1 MGAKL
6 DLVRSLDFM
15 DKLRKVFPYLVAVLG
30 VLAAAWATSLNARA
44 LQPTLPEAM
53 STPSQALE
61 PYNPADIHLPAYAP
75 AADTALARQAE
86 LKTNIQSRQRI
97 DILMYTVQA
106 GDSVFGIA
114 EQYSLNPETILFGNF
129 DVLEDDPHTLRPG
142 QELVILPVDGTYY
155 QWESNDTIEGVASDF
170 GVDPEAII
178 DWPGNRLDPF
188 DPTVEEGQYIV
199 VPGGT
204 REFRRW
210 VVPVIPA
217 GSAGVG
223 SALGP
228 GGCSGSYSGAVGTGS
243 FVWPSPMHYVSGN
256 DYWSGHLA
264 IDIAAGVGTGISASD
279 SGVVVFS
286 GWSTVGYGIMI
297 MIDHGNGYQT
307 LYAHLSQTNVGCGQ
321 SVSQGQI
328 IGLGGSTGNSTG
340 PHLHFEVRFGGGYI
354 NPWQVLQ

>member
-1 MGAKL
+1 M
-6 DLVRSLDFM
+6 
-15 DKLRKVFPYLVAVLG
+15 
-30 VLAAAWATSLNARA
+30 T
-44 LQPTLPEAM
+44 
-53 STPSQALE
+53 

-75 AADTALARQAE
+75 SVDTALVRQAE

-97 DILMYTVQA
+97 DILMYTVQP

-114 EQYSLNPETILFGNF
+114 EEYSLTPESILFGNF

-142 QELVILPVDGTYY
+142 QELVILPIDGTYY
-155 QWESNDTIEGVASDF
+155 QWSASDTIEGVAGQF

-188 DPTVEEGQYIV
+188 EPTVEEGQYIV

-210 VVPVIPA
+210 VVPVFDS

-223 SALGP
+223 TALGP
-228 GGCSGSYSGAVGTGS
+228 GGCSGSYSGAIGTGG

-264 IDIAAGVGTGISASD
+264 IDIASGIGTGISASD

-297 MIDHGNGYQT
+297 MVDHGNGYQT
-307 LYAHLSQTNVGCGQ
+307 LYAHLSQTNVSCGQ

-340 PHLHFEVRFGGGYI
+340 PHLHFEVRFGGGFI

>member
-1 MGAKL
+1 M
-6 DLVRSLDFM
+6 
-15 DKLRKVFPYLVAVLG
+15 
-30 VLAAAWATSLNARA
+30 
-44 LQPTLPEAM
+44 Q
-53 STPSQALE
+53 
-61 PYNPADIHLPAYAP
+61 
-75 AADTALARQAE
+75 
-86 LKTNIQSRQRI
+86 TNIETRQRI
-97 DILMYTVQA
+97 DILMYTVQP

-114 EQYSLNPETILFGNF
+114 ENYALSPESILFGNF
-129 DVLEDDPHTLRPG
+129 SVLEDDPHTLRPG
-142 QELVILPVDGTYY
+142 QELVILPIDGTYY
-155 QWESNDTIEGVASDF
+155 QWEASDSFEGVAAEF
-170 GVDPEAII
+170 GVEAEAII

-188 DPTVEEGQYIV
+188 DPSLDEGQYIV

-217 GSAGVG
+217 GQAGVG

-228 GGCSGSYSGAVGTGS
+228 GGCSGSYSGAVGTGG

-264 IDIAAGVGTGISASD
+264 IDVAAGIGTGISASD
-279 SGVVVFS
+279 SGVVVFT

-307 LYAHLSQTNVGCGQ
+307 LYGHLSQTNVSCGQ